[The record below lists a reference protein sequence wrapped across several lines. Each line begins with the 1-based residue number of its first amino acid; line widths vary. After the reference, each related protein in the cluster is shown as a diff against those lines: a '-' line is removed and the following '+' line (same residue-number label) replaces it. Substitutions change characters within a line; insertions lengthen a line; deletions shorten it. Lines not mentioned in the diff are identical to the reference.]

1 MRPEGRR
8 WCGGKT
14 AKFFCAVP
22 RSWSA
27 GENSLARAKVI
38 KPPALRQ
45 GDKIGLIAPASSFNH
60 EAFLRGC
67 DRLRQMGYQP
77 VYAENIFDR
86 DIYFAGTAE
95 RRTQELLSYWGR
107 DDIAAMICVRGGYGS
122 NYLLE
127 KLDFSLFAAR
137 PKILLGCSDI
147 TSLLTAIHDRTGL
160 VGFHG
165 PMVAKD
171 IADGT
176 FDLSSWTSA
185 LQGATKWTVPATSV
199 EVLQSGKASGRLY
212 GGCLSML
219 VASLG
224 TPSEIQTEG
233 SILFIEDIAEKP
245 YRIDRMLMQLRL
257 AGKLDGVRG
266 FVFGEMLDC
275 APPAGETYTLQQVIM
290 RVLAPYKVPI
300 VCGLKSGHVS
310 SGNIT
315 LPIGVQAELEAES
328 PGVQLRISDLATA
341 IHLYFLLI
349 PFTASHRPYL
359 GSAEPATS
367 IETHFEDT
375 SRHKPMGSF
384 SDNGLSLL
392 FG

>member
-1 MRPEGRR
+1 MASA
-8 WCGGKT
+8 KT
-14 AKFFCAVP
+14 
-22 RSWSA
+22 
-27 GENSLARAKVI
+27 I

-45 GDKIGLIAPASSFNH
+45 GDKIGLIAPASSFNR

-67 DRLRQMGYQP
+67 DRLRQMGYEP
-77 VYAENIFDR
+77 VYSQNIFDR

-95 RRTQELLSYWGR
+95 RRTQELLDYWRR
-107 DDIAAMICVRGGYGS
+107 DDIAALICVRGGYGS

-127 KLDFSLFAAR
+127 KLDFSMFGTR

-160 VGFHG
+160 IGFHG

-176 FDLSSWTSA
+176 FDLSSWASA
-185 LQGATKWTVPATSV
+185 LQGATNWTVPATGV
-199 EVLQSGKASGRLY
+199 EVLQSGKASSRLY

-224 TPSEIQTEG
+224 TPSEIQTDG
-233 SILFIEDIAEKP
+233 SILFIEDVAEKP

-290 RVLAPYKVPI
+290 RVLAPYNVPI
-300 VCGLKSGHVS
+300 VSGLKSGHVTG
-310 SGNIT
+310 GNIT
-315 LPIGVQAELEAES
+315 LPIGVQAELEAEGAKAS
-328 PGVQLRISDLATA
+328 LRILESSTV
-341 IHLYFLLI
+341 
-349 PFTASHRPYL
+349 TT
-359 GSAEPATS
+359 GT
-367 IETHFEDT
+367 
-375 SRHKPMGSF
+375 
-384 SDNGLSLL
+384 
-392 FG
+392 

>member
-1 MRPEGRR
+1 LASA
-8 WCGGKT
+8 KT
-14 AKFFCAVP
+14 
-22 RSWSA
+22 
-27 GENSLARAKVI
+27 I
-38 KPPALRQ
+38 KPPALRV
-45 GDKIGLIAPASSFNH
+45 GDKIGLIAPASSFNR

-67 DRLRQMGYQP
+67 DRLRQMGYEP
-77 VYAENIFDR
+77 VYSQDIFDC

-95 RRTQELLSYWGR
+95 RRTQELHEYWRR
-107 DDIAAMICVRGGYGS
+107 DDIAALICVRGGYGS

-147 TSLLTAIHDRTGL
+147 TSLLTAINDRTGL

-176 FDLSSWTSA
+176 FDLPSWTSS
-185 LQGATKWTVPATSV
+185 LQGAANWAVPATGV
-199 EVLQSGKASGRLY
+199 EVLRSGKATGRLY

-224 TPSEIQTEG
+224 TPFEIQTQG

-245 YRIDRMLMQLRL
+245 FRIDRMLMQLQL
-257 AGKLDGVRG
+257 AGKLDSVRG

-275 APPAGETYTLQQVIM
+275 APPKGETYTLPQVIM
-290 RVLAPYKVPI
+290 RVLEPYNVPI
-300 VCGLKSGHVS
+300 VYGLKSGHVS

-315 LPIGVQAELEAES
+315 LPIGVQAELEAQGAS
-328 PGVQLRISDLATA
+328 VSLRILEAPTVTA
-341 IHLYFLLI
+341 G
-349 PFTASHRPYL
+349 T
-359 GSAEPATS
+359 
-367 IETHFEDT
+367 
-375 SRHKPMGSF
+375 
-384 SDNGLSLL
+384 
-392 FG
+392 